1 MFAGMGLSGFSFV
14 GADIG
19 GFAEAPTGE
28 LFTRW
33 IQAGVFYPFMRT
45 HTTFGTP
52 DQEPWSYGTYHEALN
67 RRAIELRYEL
77 LPHIYNAM
85 KEASET
91 GIPAFRPL
99 LLDYPNDPAT
109 WGRDDEFLFGSDLLV
124 APVLRAEI
132 TEREVYLPAG
142 EWYDFWTGERREGG
156 RGFAQPV
163 TMEAIPVF
171 VRAGA
176 FIFRQPVVQ
185 HTGEMAG
192 QPLRVDVYPAAQSS
206 ATLYEDD
213 GESLDYQR
221 GAFLRRRF
229 TQARD
234 SGRVTIDVGA
244 AEGSYRPAGR
254 DLVLRVRW
262 DGEPARATVAGAPVV
277 STAEGRFVTVRLPD
291 RFDSFRVTIEKGP
304 G

>member
-1 MFAGMGLSGFSFV
+1 
-14 GADIG
+14 
-19 GFAEAPTGE
+19 
-28 LFTRW
+28 
-33 IQAGVFYPFMRT
+33 
-45 HTTFGTP
+45 
-52 DQEPWSYGTYHEALN
+52 
-67 RRAIELRYEL
+67 
-77 LPHIYNAM
+77 M

-171 VRAGA
+171 VRGGA

-229 TQARD
+229 AQTREA
-234 SGRVTIDVGA
+234 GRVAIDVGA
-244 AEGSYRPAGR
+244 AEGSYRPAAR
-254 DLVLRVRW
+254 DLVLQVRF
-262 DGEPARATVAGAPVV
+262 DGEPARVTVAGTVV
-277 STAEGRFVTVRLPD
+277 ASTPERGFVTIRTTD
-291 RFDSFRVTIEKGP
+291 RFDAFRVTVEAAR
-304 G
+304 